1 MLLWY
6 RFSLS
11 RLTKKIKREKMK
23 WLTGFK
29 LIKHKPVRSVIN
41 YVNNWG
47 SLIISICAMECVDE
61 RVNKIVGHA
70 GWCEN
75 WLVSK
80 DINTNFQL

>member
-1 MLLWY
+1 MINWIQIN
-6 RFSLS
+6 
-11 RLTKKIKREKMK
+11 KI
-23 WLTGFK
+23 L
-29 LIKHKPVRSVIN
+29 HKPVRSVIN

-80 DINTNFQL
+80 DIKWLIQTFNHKILDIIRDLKLQ